1 MKMFTMFS
9 KKFEEIA
16 ILLDDG
22 MKLLGTGIKSGDQV
36 AIWYEE
42 VLESYPAQ
50 IKLMQIRKI
59 DKNK

>member
-1 MKMFTMFS
+1 
-9 KKFEEIA
+9 
-16 ILLDDG
+16 